1 MPPDATN
8 GTGRRLAAGL
18 ALLLAA
24 VLGAGCERFDTL
36 VTLFR
41 NSDLEFLYTGDAV
54 RGPERA
60 SVSLNTRVVAQARRL
75 NVRPTADPSVTEI
88 EIEETHFRVGR
99 PDVLYTGRVVFR
111 CRRGEDFC
119 AAVRATPASGSR
131 PRDVFWRWPV
141 SMASGLPPE
150 HRQ

>member
-8 GTGRRLAAGL
+8 GAWRRLAAGL

-24 VLGAGCERFDTL
+24 GLATGCERLDTL

-60 SVSLNTRVVAQARRL
+60 SVSSNTRVVAQARRL
-75 NVRPTADPSVTEI
+75 DVRATADPSVTEI
-88 EIEETHFRVGR
+88 EIEETHFRVGQ

-111 CRRGEDFC
+111 CRRGDDFC
-119 AAVRATPASGSR
+119 AAVRATPTSGSR

>member
-1 MPPDATN
+1 MAPLKTLMPPDATN

-75 NVRPTADPSVTEI
+75 DVRPTADPSVTEI

-111 CRRGEDFC
+111 CRRGEDF
-119 AAVRATPASGSR
+119 
-131 PRDVFWRWPV
+131 
-141 SMASGLPPE
+141 
-150 HRQ
+150 